1 MLVNIT
7 AKGVTVPPRFKEV
20 AEKKLGKL
28 QKLISP
34 VSTVEIEC
42 SRERQWRRVEV
53 QVSSNGLLVRGDERA
68 LELIPALEALIDKLE
83 KQIKRSRSR
92 LIDRYREAPATQAA
106 WAEVDA
112 EDLDFE
118 EIGGDEEEGIVTRG
132 ELVRS
137 KRVSVKPMGPE
148 EAAAQMELLG
158 HDFFV
163 FRNAETEEVNV
174 LYRRRD
180 GNYGLIEPDLY

>member
-7 AKGVTVPPRFKEV
+7 AKGVTIPPKFKEV
-20 AEKKLGKL
+20 AEKKLAKL
-28 QKLISP
+28 QRLVSP
-34 VSTVEIEC
+34 IGTVDIQC

-53 QVSSNGLLVRGDERA
+53 LVDANGLLVRGDERA
-68 LELIPALEALIDKLE
+68 LELIPALESLVDKLE
-83 KQIKRSRSR
+83 RQIKRSRSR
-92 LIDRYREAPATQAA
+92 LVDRYREAPSTREA
-106 WAEVDA
+106 WVEVA
-112 EDLDFE
+112 GETV
-118 EIGGDEEEGIVTRG
+118 EEGGEVEPTFQG

-137 KRVSVKPMGPE
+137 KRVAVKPMTPE

-180 GNYGLIEPDLY
+180 GNYGLIEPEF